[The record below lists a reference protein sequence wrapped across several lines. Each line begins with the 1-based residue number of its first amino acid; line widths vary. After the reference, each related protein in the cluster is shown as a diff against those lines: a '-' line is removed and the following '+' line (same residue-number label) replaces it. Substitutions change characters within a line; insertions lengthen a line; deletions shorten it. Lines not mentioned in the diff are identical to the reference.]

1 MSGFF
6 QKFTLYELVVMAVM
20 AALDIATKQIVA
32 PIAHIV
38 CGPFAIPSGALAG
51 GFYMMWI
58 VIGYGIVRKPG
69 AALIISTIQALLVFF
84 TGVVGSHGIMSLF
97 TYICPGMA
105 VELVLIITRHR
116 CCCAGCCALAGI
128 AANMT
133 GTACVNIV
141 FFRAPGVYLILV
153 RNEETL
159 GYFTKG
165 GTGPMRAVFCDDTY
179 GNRSIKYLTK
189 IDCRTGK

>member
-6 QKFTLYELVVMAVM
+6 QKFTLYELVIMAVM
-20 AALDIATKQIVA
+20 AALDIATTQIVA
-32 PIAHIV
+32 PLAHIV

-58 VIGYGIVRKPG
+58 IIGYGIVRKPG
-69 AALIISTIQALLVFF
+69 TALIISIIQALLVIF

-97 TYICPGMA
+97 TYICPGLA

-153 RNEETL
+153 L
-159 GYFTKG
+159 AMAALSGLAG
-165 GTGPMRAVFCDDTY
+165 GITGWQLIKIFSKTPLMSSVGGSHKWKDD
-179 GNRSIKYLTK
+179 
-189 IDCRTGK
+189 

>member
-1 MSGFF
+1 MSRFF
-6 QKFTLYELVVMAVM
+6 QKFTLYELVIMAVM

-32 PIAHIV
+32 PLAHIV

-58 VIGYGIVRKPG
+58 IIGYGIVRKPG
-69 AALIISTIQALLVFF
+69 TAIIISIIQALLVIF

-97 TYICPGMA
+97 TYICPGLA
-105 VELVLIITRHR
+105 VELVLIIIRHR

-153 RNEETL
+153 L
-159 GYFTKG
+159 AMAALSGLAG
-165 GTGPMRAVFCDDTY
+165 GITGWQLIKIFSRTPLMSSGGSHKWKDD
-179 GNRSIKYLTK
+179 
-189 IDCRTGK
+189 

>member
-1 MSGFF
+1 MSRFF
-6 QKFTLYELVVMAVM
+6 QKFTLYELVIMAVM

-32 PIAHIV
+32 PLAHIV

-58 VIGYGIVRKPG
+58 IIGYGIVRKPG
-69 AALIISTIQALLVFF
+69 TAIIISIIQALLVIF

-97 TYICPGMA
+97 TYICPGLA
-105 VELVLIITRHR
+105 VELVLIIIRHR

-153 RNEETL
+153 L
-159 GYFTKG
+159 AMAALSGLAG
-165 GTGPMRAVFCDDTY
+165 GITGWQLIKIFSRTPLMSSGGGSHKWIDD
-179 GNRSIKYLTK
+179 
-189 IDCRTGK
+189 

>member
-1 MSGFF
+1 MSRFF
-6 QKFTLYELVVMAVM
+6 QKFTLYELVIMAVM

-32 PIAHIV
+32 PLAHIV

-58 VIGYGIVRKPG
+58 IIGYGIVRKPG
-69 AALIISTIQALLVFF
+69 TAIIISIIQALLVIF

-97 TYICPGMA
+97 TYICPGLA
-105 VELVLIITRHR
+105 VELVLVIIRHR

-153 RNEETL
+153 L
-159 GYFTKG
+159 AMAALSGLAG
-165 GTGPMRAVFCDDTY
+165 GITGWPLIKAFSRTPLMSSGGGSHKWKDD
-179 GNRSIKYLTK
+179 
-189 IDCRTGK
+189 

>member
-1 MSGFF
+1 MSRFF
-6 QKFTLYELVVMAVM
+6 QKFTLYELVIMAVM

-32 PIAHIV
+32 PLAHIV

-58 VIGYGIVRKPG
+58 IIGYGIVRKPG
-69 AALIISTIQALLVFF
+69 TALIISIIQALLVIF

-97 TYICPGMA
+97 TYICPGLA

-153 RNEETL
+153 L
-159 GYFTKG
+159 AMAALSGLAG
-165 GTGPMRAVFCDDTY
+165 GITGWQLIKIFSKTPLMSSVGGSHKWKDD
-179 GNRSIKYLTK
+179 
-189 IDCRTGK
+189 

>member
-1 MSGFF
+1 MSSFF

-69 AALIISTIQALLVFF
+69 TALVISIIQALLVIF

-97 TYICPGMA
+97 TYICPGLA

-141 FFRAPGVYLILV
+141 FFRAPGAYLALV
-153 RNEETL
+153 L
-159 GYFTKG
+159 AMAALFGLAG
-165 GTGPMRAVFCDDTY
+165 GITGWQLIKIFSKKPLMSSGGGSHKWKDD
-179 GNRSIKYLTK
+179 
-189 IDCRTGK
+189 

>member
-105 VELVLIITRHR
+105 GSGAGAYHYTSQMLLRRMLRTGWHR
-116 CCCAGCCALAGI
+116 SEHDRGSMCEYRLFPCTGGISDTGKERRNAGI
-128 AANMT
+128 
-133 GTACVNIV
+133 
-141 FFRAPGVYLILV
+141 FHKRWDRAHESGVL
-153 RNEETL
+153 R
-159 GYFTKG
+159 
-165 GTGPMRAVFCDDTY
+165 
-179 GNRSIKYLTK
+179 
-189 IDCRTGK
+189 

>member
-6 QKFTLYELVVMAVM
+6 QKFTLYELGVMAVM

-116 CCCAGCCALAGI
+116 CCCALAGI

-153 RNEETL
+153 L
-159 GYFTKG
+159 AMAALSGLAG
-165 GTGPMRAVFCDDTY
+165 GITGWQLIKIFSKTSLMSSGGGSHKWKDD
-179 GNRSIKYLTK
+179 
-189 IDCRTGK
+189 

>member
-1 MSGFF
+1 
-6 QKFTLYELVVMAVM
+6 MAVM

-32 PIAHIV
+32 PLAHIV

-58 VIGYGIVRKPG
+58 IIGYGIVRKPG
-69 AALIISTIQALLVFF
+69 TALIISIIQALLVIF

-97 TYICPGMA
+97 TYICPGLA

-153 RNEETL
+153 L
-159 GYFTKG
+159 AMAALSGLAG
-165 GTGPMRAVFCDDTY
+165 GITGWQLIKIFSKTPLMSSVGGSHKWKDD
-179 GNRSIKYLTK
+179 
-189 IDCRTGK
+189 

>member
-6 QKFTLYELVVMAVM
+6 QKFTLYELVIMAVM

-32 PIAHIV
+32 PLAHIV

-58 VIGYGIVRKPG
+58 IIGYGIVRKPG
-69 AALIISTIQALLVFF
+69 TALIISIIQALLVIF

-97 TYICPGMA
+97 TYICPGLA

-153 RNEETL
+153 L
-159 GYFTKG
+159 AMAALSGLAG
-165 GTGPMRAVFCDDTY
+165 GITGWQLIKIFSKTPLMSSVGGSHKWKDD
-179 GNRSIKYLTK
+179 
-189 IDCRTGK
+189 

>member
-1 MSGFF
+1 MNRLF
-6 QKFTLYELVVMAVM
+6 QKFTLYELVIMAVM

-32 PIAHIV
+32 PIAHII

-58 VIGYGIVRKPG
+58 VIGYGIVKKPG
-69 AALIISTIQALLVFF
+69 TAFIISTIQALLVIF

-97 TYICPGMA
+97 TYICPGLA
-105 VELVLIITRHR
+105 VELLLLITRHR
-116 CCCAGCCALAGI
+116 CCCALAGI

-133 GTACVNIV
+133 GTACVNVV

-153 RNEETL
+153 L
-159 GYFTKG
+159 AMAALSGLAG
-165 GTGPMRAVFCDDTY
+165 GLIGWQLVKLFSKTPLMSSEGGSHEWKD
-179 GNRSIKYLTK
+179 N
-189 IDCRTGK
+189 

>member
-32 PIAHIV
+32 PLAHIV

-58 VIGYGIVRKPG
+58 IIGYGIVRKPG
-69 AALIISTIQALLVFF
+69 TAIIISIIQALLVIF

-97 TYICPGMA
+97 TYICPGLA
-105 VELVLIITRHR
+105 VELVLIIIRHR

-153 RNEETL
+153 L
-159 GYFTKG
+159 AMAALSGLAG
-165 GTGPMRAVFCDDTY
+165 GITGWQLIKIFSRTPLMSSGGGSHKWKDD
-179 GNRSIKYLTK
+179 
-189 IDCRTGK
+189 